1 MKDNKTKH
9 TKIYD
14 GSNKEW
20 IVEPIG
26 KVCEF
31 EKGKK
36 PKNTGPHSDT
46 RTVPYINIKAFETGT
61 PEEYAEA
68 GNYPACSKDDVL
80 IVWDGARAGLIGRGV
95 AGYIGST
102 LSKVWSEATN
112 NKYLFYF
119 LKSQYNYIN
128 TNTKGVGIPHVDP
141 NILYA
146 IELPIAP
153 KKIQKLIVSEIEKQF
168 SRLDE
173 AVAALKRIK
182 ANLKRYKASVLK
194 AAVEGKLTEE
204 WLKEHPDVEPAG
216 ELLKR
221 ILVERRKK
229 WEEDYIKKYVAAH
242 GDAPKDDSWKKKYK
256 EPAALDT
263 AKLQELPKGWV
274 WATIEQL
281 ATKVQYGSSAKTNK
295 NTAAVPVLRMGNI
308 FEGRLRLDDLKYL
321 PQDHSEFP
329 ELLLKEGD
337 LLFNRTNSPELVGKS
352 AVYLGKPHPCSFASY
367 LIRVQFS
374 NRVSSRH
381 ISFYVNSTY
390 GRSWIK
396 AVVSQQ
402 VGQAN
407 VNGTKLQSL
416 SIPLPSHA
424 EQQKII
430 EEVERCLSVAEEIE
444 AAVEANL
451 KRAQRLRQSILK
463 KAFSGKACAVI

>member
-1 MKDNKTKH
+1 MINNKTKH
-9 TKIYD
+9 TKNYD
-14 GSNKEW
+14 GTNEEW

-46 RTVPYINIKAFETGT
+46 RTMPYINIKAFETGT

-68 GNYPACSKDDVL
+68 GKYPACSKDDVL

-102 LSKVWSEATN
+102 LSKVWSKATD

-141 NILYA
+141 NILHA

-153 KKIQKLIVSEIEKQF
+153 LPVQHEIISEIEKQF

-173 AVAALKRIK
+173 AVAGLKRIK

-204 WLKEHPDVEPAG
+204 WRKKNKDVEPA
-216 ELLKR
+216 EKLLKR
-221 ILVERRKK
+221 ILTERKKK
-229 WEEDYIKKYVAAH
+229 WEKKNP
-242 GDAPKDDSWKKKYK
+242 GKKYK
-256 EPAALDT
+256 EPAASDT
-263 AKLQELPKGWV
+263 SNLPELPKGWV

-281 ATKVQYGSSAKTNK
+281 SVKVQYGSSSKADENQDG
-295 NTAAVPVLRMGNI
+295 VPVLRMGNI
-308 FEGRLRLDDLKYL
+308 IEGRLNLGKLKYL
-321 PQDHSEFP
+321 PQNHAEFP
-329 ELLLKEGD
+329 ELLLQKGD
-337 LLFNRTNSPELVGKS
+337 LLFNRTNSPELVGKT
-352 AVYLGKPHPCSFASY
+352 AIYTGKPKQCSFASY
-367 LIRVQFS
+367 LIRAQFNGS
-374 NRVSSRH
+374 
-381 ISFYVNSTY
+381 VNSSFISIYLNSAY
-390 GRSWIK
+390 GRKWIK
-396 AVVSQQ
+396 SVVSQQ

-407 VNGTKLQSL
+407 VNGTKLQAF
-416 SIPLPSHA
+416 SIPLPPHA
-424 EQQKII
+424 EQQKLI
-430 EEVERCLSVAEEIE
+430 EEVEHCLSVSEEIE
-444 AAVEANL
+444 AAVETNL
-451 KRAQRLRQSILK
+451 KRAESLRQSILK
-463 KAFSGKACAVI
+463 KAFSGRLITT